1 MKRFTRILAGAC
13 ALLLA
18 TGSLTGCFGSKKKLP
33 DKQTVDHVYKYEQKE
48 LYKVARPDDDKDVT
62 EREDIYYTLSD
73 VNGYMFLVCR
83 SDKDYNEL
91 GYTLHYGK
99 FDGEDKTIELPVA
112 EDADSY
118 ISYGSFARFED
129 GFALVE
135 QRNILIDKENYVYDQ
150 QSNLQIY
157 DENGVLQSTVDLRKA
172 FGVPDDGYINVERVL
187 RHDDTL
193 YLSCYGDSGMAL
205 QTMSLDGTL
214 GKTVPVFPDGTD
226 GYMNN
231 MFFTAD
237 GKMIVSANIYGADSS
252 KQLIITLDLATGAR
266 TELDAKNDYRLVNSL
281 FAGPDGTYYCSDQNG
296 IYTVDPTT
304 LAKTEILNYINS
316 DYIYSYGNYTV
327 LPDGRIA
334 TFRGNYNPGA
344 KASTYAVTIFTKVPD
359 SEITPKYII
368 TVASA
373 GYAYNLQEQIV
384 KYNLASE
391 EYRIKYVDY
400 SQYNTDEDYN
410 AGQTRLGDDILA
422 GNVPDVLIA
431 DQQFSV
437 SKYVSK
443 GLFADL
449 YTFIDK
455 DESMKREEFLE
466 NILAGCEIDGKLYE
480 IPTNFYIQGLIGPK
494 ETIDTFRDLTIR
506 EFVDKL
512 STLPEGVTF
521 FRDGDITRET
531 LLQLLFLTNYQNFI
545 DRKTG
550 KCSINNDEC
559 RALLEFA
566 KMMPEKSLWDR
577 DGFDSSTFDWD
588 AYNNMFRDGKA
599 LAQQVSIGDFSGI
612 RDYAYSYEKNTELD
626 FIGFPAP
633 DRAGMSFTTANLK
646 FLVSAKGAF
655 PDASWEFVKIFL
667 ADDYQTNQFWG
678 FPVKKA
684 ALEAKKQAMLDQ
696 IKENEKNRDEDGDTT
711 GDGII
716 IGGARATVI
725 DDVYYDDVYYRR
737 EVTAADVETVYGY
750 ACTASKQFVYDTS
763 LFDIINEEA
772 SAYFAGTK
780 TLDEILPLM
789 ESRITIFLSEG
800 R

>member
-1 MKRFTRILAGAC
+1 MKKFTRVLACAC

-18 TGSLTGCFGSKKKLP
+18 IGSLTGCFSGKKKLP

-48 LYKVARPDDDKDVT
+48 LYKIALPDDDKEDVT
-62 EREDIYYTLSD
+62 KREDIYYTLSD
-73 VNGYMFLVCR
+73 VNGYMFLVWR
-83 SDKDYNEL
+83 GDKNYNDI

-99 FDGEDKTIELPVA
+99 FDGEDKSIELPVA
-112 EDADSY
+112 ENENDY
-118 ISYGSFARFED
+118 VYYGSFARFEE

-135 QRNILIDKENYVYDQ
+135 QRNILIDKENNVYDQ

-157 DENGVLQSTVDLRKA
+157 GEDGILQSTVDLRKA

-193 YLSCYGDSGMAL
+193 YLSYYGDNGKAL
-205 QTMSLDGTL
+205 QAMSLDGTL

-231 MFFTAD
+231 IFFTAD

-252 KQLIITLDLATGAR
+252 KQLIITFDLATGAR
-266 TELDAKNDYRLVNSL
+266 TELDAKDDYRLVNSL
-281 FAGPDGTYYCSDQNG
+281 FAGPDGTFYCSDQNG

-316 DYIYSYGNYTV
+316 DYIYAYGNYTV

-334 TFRGNYNPGA
+334 TFRGNYNPGDN
-344 KASTYAVTIFTKVPD
+344 ASTYAVTIFTKVPD
-359 SEITPKYII
+359 SEITPKYLI

-373 GYAYNLQEQIV
+373 GYTYDLQQQIV
-384 KYNLASE
+384 DFNLASD
-391 EYRIKYVDY
+391 EYRIRFVDY
-400 SQYNTDEDYN
+400 TQYNTDDDPD

-455 DESMKREEFLE
+455 DESMKRADFLE

-512 STLPEGVTF
+512 STLSEGVTF
-521 FRDGDITRET
+521 FRDGDVTRAE
-531 LLQLLFLTNYQNFI
+531 LLQSLFLINYSNFI

-588 AYNNMFRDGKA
+588 AYNNQFRDGKA
-599 LAQQVSIGDFSGI
+599 IAQTISIGDFSGI
-612 RDYAYSYEKNTELD
+612 RDYAYSYGKDTELD

-646 FLVSAKGAF
+646 FLVSAKGVF
-655 PDASWEFVKIFL
+655 PDAAWEFVKIFL
-667 ADDYQTNQFWG
+667 ADDYQTNQSWG

-684 ALEAKKQAMLDQ
+684 ALDAKKQAMLDQ
-696 IKENEKNRDEDGDTT
+696 IKEREENQDESGDNPD
-711 GDGII
+711 DGII
-716 IGGARATVI
+716 IGMARDTMI
-725 DDVYYDDVYYRR
+725 DDIYYRR

>member
-1 MKRFTRILAGAC
+1 MKRFTRVLACAC

-18 TGSLTGCFGSKKKLP
+18 IGSLTGCFGSKKKLP

-48 LYKVARPDDDKDVT
+48 LYKIARPDDDKDVT

-73 VNGYMFLVCR
+73 VNGYMFLVWR
-83 SDKDYNEL
+83 GDKNYNDI

-99 FDGEDKTIELPVA
+99 FDGEDKSIELPVA
-112 EDADSY
+112 ENENDY
-118 ISYGSFARFED
+118 VYYGSFARFEE

-135 QRNILIDKENYVYDQ
+135 QRNILIDKENNVYDQ

-157 DENGVLQSTVDLRKA
+157 GEDGILQSTVDLRKA

-193 YLSCYGDSGMAL
+193 YLSYYGDNGMVL
-205 QTMSLDGTL
+205 QAMSLDGTL

-237 GKMIVSANIYGADSS
+237 GKMIVSANIYGADNS
-252 KQLIITLDLATGAR
+252 KQLIITLDLATGER
-266 TELDAKNDYRLVNSL
+266 TELDAKNDYRLTNSL
-281 FAGPDGTYYCSDQNG
+281 FAGPDGTFYCSDQSG

-316 DYIYSYGNYTV
+316 DYIYAYGNYTV

-334 TFRGNYNPGA
+334 TFRGNFNPGDNT
-344 KASTYAVTIFTKVPD
+344 STYAVTIFTKVPD

-400 SQYNTDEDYN
+400 TQYNTDDDPD

-455 DESMKREEFLE
+455 DESMKRADFLE
-466 NILAGCEIDGKLYE
+466 NILTGCEIDGKLYE

-512 STLPEGVTF
+512 SALPEGVTF
-521 FRDGDITRET
+521 FRDGDFIRED
-531 LLQLLFLTNYQNFI
+531 LLLSMFLTNYQNFI

-566 KMMPEKSLWDR
+566 KMMPEKTLWDR
-577 DGFDSSTFDWD
+577 EGFDSENFDWD

-599 LAQQVSIGDFSGI
+599 LAQKVSIGDFSGI
-612 RDYAYSYEKNTELD
+612 RDYAYSYGKDTELD

-646 FLVSAKGAF
+646 FLVSAKGSF
-655 PDASWEFVKIFL
+655 PDAAWDFVKIFL
-667 ADDYQTNQFWG
+667 ADDYQTNQSWG

-684 ALEAKKQAMLDQ
+684 ALDAKKQTMLDQ
-696 IKENEKNRDEDGDTT
+696 IKENEKNRDENGDNPD
-711 GDGII
+711 DGII
-716 IGGARATVI
+716 IGMARDTMI
-725 DDVYYDDVYYRR
+725 DDIYYRR

>member
-172 FGVPDDGYINVERVL
+172 FGIPDDGYINVERVL

-193 YLSCYGDSGMAL
+193 YLSCYGESGMAL
-205 QTMSLDGTL
+205 QAMSLDGTL

-237 GKMIVSANIYGADSS
+237 GKMIVCADIYGTDSS

-266 TELDAKNDYRLVNSL
+266 TELDTKNDYRLGNSL
-281 FAGPDGTYYCSDQNG
+281 FAGPDGTFYCSDQNG

-316 DYIYSYGNYTV
+316 DYIYKYSNFTM

-344 KASTYAVTIFTKVPD
+344 MASTYAVTIFTKVPD

-400 SQYNTDEDYN
+400 SQYNTV
-410 AGQTRLGDDILA
+410 Q
-422 GNVPDVLIA
+422 
-431 DQQFSV
+431 
-437 SKYVSK
+437 
-443 GLFADL
+443 
-449 YTFIDK
+449 
-455 DESMKREEFLE
+455 
-466 NILAGCEIDGKLYE
+466 
-480 IPTNFYIQGLIGPK
+480 
-494 ETIDTFRDLTIR
+494 
-506 EFVDKL
+506 
-512 STLPEGVTF
+512 
-521 FRDGDITRET
+521 
-531 LLQLLFLTNYQNFI
+531 
-545 DRKTG
+545 
-550 KCSINNDEC
+550 
-559 RALLEFA
+559 
-566 KMMPEKSLWDR
+566 
-577 DGFDSSTFDWD
+577 
-588 AYNNMFRDGKA
+588 
-599 LAQQVSIGDFSGI
+599 
-612 RDYAYSYEKNTELD
+612 
-626 FIGFPAP
+626 
-633 DRAGMSFTTANLK
+633 
-646 FLVSAKGAF
+646 
-655 PDASWEFVKIFL
+655 
-667 ADDYQTNQFWG
+667 
-678 FPVKKA
+678 KKA
-684 ALEAKKQAMLDQ
+684 
-696 IKENEKNRDEDGDTT
+696 I
-711 GDGII
+711 
-716 IGGARATVI
+716 
-725 DDVYYDDVYYRR
+725 
-737 EVTAADVETVYGY
+737 
-750 ACTASKQFVYDTS
+750 
-763 LFDIINEEA
+763 
-772 SAYFAGTK
+772 
-780 TLDEILPLM
+780 
-789 ESRITIFLSEG
+789 
-800 R
+800 

>member
-1 MKRFTRILAGAC
+1 MKRFTRILACAC

-18 TGSLTGCFGSKKKLP
+18 TGSLTGCFGGKKKLP

-48 LYKVARPDDDKDVT
+48 LYKIARPDDDKDVT

-73 VNGYMFLVCR
+73 VNGYMFLVWR
-83 SDKDYNEL
+83 GDKNYNDI

-112 EDADSY
+112 ENENDY
-118 ISYGSFARFED
+118 VYYGSFARFEE

-135 QRNILIDKENYVYDQ
+135 QRSILIDKENNVYDQ

-157 DENGVLQSTVDLRKA
+157 GEDGILQSTVDLRKA

-193 YLSCYGDSGMAL
+193 YLSYYGDNGMVL

-214 GKTVPVFPDGTD
+214 GKTVPVFPDGAD

-252 KQLIITLDLATGAR
+252 KQLIITFDLATGAR

-281 FAGPDGTYYCSDQNG
+281 FAGPDGTFYCSDQNG

-316 DYIYSYGNYTV
+316 DYIYAYGNYTV

-334 TFRGNYNPGA
+334 TFRGNYNPGDN
-344 KASTYAVTIFTKVPD
+344 ASTYAVTIFTKVPD
-359 SEITPKYII
+359 SEITPKYLI

-391 EYRIKYVDY
+391 EYRIRYVDY
-400 SQYNTDEDYN
+400 TQYNTDDDPD

-455 DESMKREEFLE
+455 DESMKR
-466 NILAGCEIDGKLYE
+466 
-480 IPTNFYIQGLIGPK
+480 
-494 ETIDTFRDLTIR
+494 
-506 EFVDKL
+506 
-512 STLPEGVTF
+512 
-521 FRDGDITRET
+521 
-531 LLQLLFLTNYQNFI
+531 
-545 DRKTG
+545 
-550 KCSINNDEC
+550 
-559 RALLEFA
+559 
-566 KMMPEKSLWDR
+566 
-577 DGFDSSTFDWD
+577 
-588 AYNNMFRDGKA
+588 
-599 LAQQVSIGDFSGI
+599 
-612 RDYAYSYEKNTELD
+612 
-626 FIGFPAP
+626 
-633 DRAGMSFTTANLK
+633 
-646 FLVSAKGAF
+646 
-655 PDASWEFVKIFL
+655 
-667 ADDYQTNQFWG
+667 
-678 FPVKKA
+678 
-684 ALEAKKQAMLDQ
+684 
-696 IKENEKNRDEDGDTT
+696 
-711 GDGII
+711 
-716 IGGARATVI
+716 
-725 DDVYYDDVYYRR
+725 
-737 EVTAADVETVYGY
+737 
-750 ACTASKQFVYDTS
+750 
-763 LFDIINEEA
+763 
-772 SAYFAGTK
+772 
-780 TLDEILPLM
+780 
-789 ESRITIFLSEG
+789 
-800 R
+800 